1 MNGILQ
7 HPDLKA
13 FAMGSPEWFAAQRA
27 MIDSKP
33 AVKRCYD
40 LWYSMLL
47 EDADSVPPEYRSYPA
62 VEIGSG
68 LSYLRERRP
77 DIIASDITPGN
88 VDLALDGRYLPFRDG
103 SVRALLLT
111 HVFHH
116 IPDVAS
122 FLREAERVLV
132 PGGVI
137 SMVDETHT
145 PFACFFF
152 SVFHPEPYNSRATE
166 WSFPPGHTMLDSNQ
180 ALSWMVFFRD
190 RDRLRKIAPQLT
202 LERWNYLPWFSYLLS
217 GGVNLRSFIP
227 RRLAPVFRTLDTA
240 FKPLDSAFAIHWRLT
255 VRKCDGP
262 PGLRHARALSGSSA
276 RSAQPLAEEA
286 RHFHACLFH
295 RKPDTLT
302 VERYESAHHNLF
314 PCDSPSP
321 EITRI
326 VELRLDAE
334 SIEFALRRHSPQRE
348 LSCQLTRKLQ
358 VISYLAESRAPYLNQ
373 FVNLETSRPRA
384 WATLI
389 AATLAAVWK
398 RCKGEYLIR
407 RHGLL

>member
-7 HPDLKA
+7 HPGLKA

-40 LWYSMLL
+40 LWYRMLL
-47 EDADSVPPEYRSYPA
+47 EDADSVPPEYHAYPA

-68 LSYLRERRP
+68 LSYLRELRP
-77 DIIASDITPGN
+77 GIIASDITPGN
-88 VDLALDGRYLPFRDG
+88 VDLALDGRRLPFRDG

-122 FLREAERVLV
+122 FLHEAERVLV
-132 PGGVI
+132 PGGVV

-145 PFACFFF
+145 PFARFFF
-152 SVFHPEPYNSRATE
+152 SVFHPEPYNDRATE
-166 WSFPPGHTMLDSNQ
+166 WSFPAGHTMLDSNQ

-190 RDRLRKIAPQLT
+190 RDRLHKIAPQLT
-202 LERWNYLPWFSYLLS
+202 LERWSYLPWFSYLLS

-227 RRLAPVFRTLDTA
+227 RSLARISRTLDA
-240 FKPLDSAFAIHWRLT
+240 AVKPLDGAFAIHWRLT
-255 VRKCDGP
+255 VRKCDRP
-262 PGLRHARALSGSSA
+262 PGLSSA

-286 RHFHACLFH
+286 RHLHNSLF
-295 RKPDTLT
+295 RRSPDTLT
-302 VERYESAHHNLF
+302 VKRYEAAHHHLF
-314 PCDSPSP
+314 PNAPSSP
-321 EITRI
+321 EIARI
-326 VELRLDAE
+326 VERRLDAE
-334 SIEFALRRHSPQRE
+334 AIEFALRSRGAGS
-348 LSCQLTRKLQ
+348 QLTRKLQ
-358 VISYLAESRAPYLNQ
+358 VVSYLAESRAAYLNQ
-373 FVNLETSRPRA
+373 FVNLKTSRPRA
-384 WATLI
+384 WAKLA

>member
-7 HPDLKA
+7 HLDLKA
-13 FAMGSPEWFAAQRA
+13 FALGSPEWFAAQRA

-47 EDADSVPPEYRSYPA
+47 EDADSVPPEYRAYPA

-68 LSYLRERRP
+68 LSYLRELRP
-77 DIIASDITPGN
+77 EIIASDITPGN
-88 VDLALDGRYLPFRDG
+88 VDLALDGRCLPFRDG
-103 SVRALLLT
+103 SIRALLLT

-145 PFACFFF
+145 PFARFFF
-152 SVFHPEPYNSRATE
+152 SVFHPEPYNDRAGE
-166 WSFPPGHTMLDSNQ
+166 WSFPAGHTMLDSNQ

-202 LERWNYLPWFSYLLS
+202 LERWSYLPWLSYLLS

-227 RRLAPVFRTLDTA
+227 RSLAQISRTLDA
-240 FKPLDSAFAIHWRLT
+240 AVKPLDGACAIHWHLT
-255 VRKCDGP
+255 VRKCDRP
-262 PGLRHARALSGSSA
+262 PGLSSA
-276 RSAQPLAEEA
+276 QSAQSLAEEA
-286 RHFHACLFH
+286 RHLHACLFY
-295 RKPDTLT
+295 RRPDTLT
-302 VERYESAHHNLF
+302 VERYESAHHHLF
-314 PCDSPSP
+314 PSAPSSPA
-321 EITRI
+321 ITRI
-326 VELRLDAE
+326 VERRLDAE
-334 SIEFALRRHSPQRE
+334 AIEFALRRRGGD
-348 LSCQLTRKLQ
+348 CQLTSKLQ
-358 VISYLAESRAPYLNQ
+358 VVSYLAESRAPYLNQ

-389 AATLAAVWK
+389 AATLTAVWK
-398 RCKGEYLIR
+398 RWKGEYLIR

>member
-47 EDADSVPPEYRSYPA
+47 EDADSVPPEYHAHPA

-77 DIIASDITPGN
+77 EIIASDITPGD
-88 VDLALDGRYLPFRDG
+88 VDLALDGRSLPFRDG

-145 PFACFFF
+145 PFARFFF
-152 SVFHPEPYNSRATE
+152 SVFHPEPYNDRAAE

-190 RDRLRKIAPQLT
+190 RNRLRKIAPQLAF
-202 LERWNYLPWFSYLLS
+202 ERWNYLPWFSYLLS

-227 RRLAPVFRTLDTA
+227 RKLASMFGSIDRALS
-240 FKPLDSAFAIHWRLT
+240 PLDGAFAIHWRLT
-255 VRKCDGP
+255 VRK
-262 PGLRHARALSGSSA
+262 ARFA
-276 RSAQPLAEEA
+276 RWTGQEAYPTEA

-295 RKPDTLT
+295 RQPDEQT
-302 VERYESAHHNLF
+302 VARYEAAYRQLF
-314 PCDSPSP
+314 ANDPPSP
-321 EITRI
+321 AIARI
-326 VELRLDAE
+326 VARRLDAE
-334 SIEFALRRHSPQRE
+334 AIEFALRRRGRARE
-348 LSCQLTRKLQ
+348 LTRKLQ
-358 VISYLAESRAPYLNQ
+358 ILSYLAEARTPYLDQ
-373 FVNLETSRPRA
+373 FVNLETSRVRA
-384 WATLI
+384 WATLA
-389 AATLAAVWK
+389 AATLGAAWK
-398 RCKGEYLIR
+398 LCKGEYLIR

>member
-1 MNGILQ
+1 MNGVLQ

-27 MIDSKP
+27 MIESKP

-77 DIIASDITPGN
+77 NVIASDITPGN
-88 VDLALDGRYLPFRDG
+88 VDLALDGRYLPFRDN
-103 SVRALLLT
+103 SIRALLLT

-116 IPDVAS
+116 IPDVAG

-145 PFACFFF
+145 PFARFFF
-152 SVFHPEPYNSRATE
+152 SVFHPEPYNDRAAE
-166 WSFPPGHTMLDSNQ
+166 WSFPAGHTMLDSNQ

-190 RDRLRKIAPQLT
+190 RARLRKIAPQLE

-227 RRLAPVFRTLDTA
+227 RSLAPAFRTLDTVLT
-240 FKPLDSAFAIHWRLT
+240 PLDGTFAIHWRLA
-255 VRKCDGP
+255 VRKCDRP
-262 PGLRHARALSGSSA
+262 TGLSSTQGT
-276 RSAQPLAEEA
+276 QPLAQEA
-286 RHFHACLFH
+286 QHFHSRLFH
-295 RKPDTLT
+295 CDPDTLT
-302 VERYESAHHNLF
+302 IERYVSAHHQLF
-314 PCDSPSP
+314 PNDAPSP
-321 EITRI
+321 AIAKI
-326 VELRLDAE
+326 VKRRLDVEA
-334 SIEFALRRHSPQRE
+334 IEFALRRRPNGRE
-348 LSCQLTRKLQ
+348 LTRKLQ
-358 VISYLAESRAPYLNQ
+358 IVSYLAESRAPYLRH
-373 FVNLETSRPRA
+373 FVNLRPSRLRA
-384 WATLI
+384 WAALAT
-389 AATLAAVWK
+389 ATLTAFWK
-398 RCKGEYLIR
+398 RSKGEYLIR

>member
-7 HPDLKA
+7 HPDLKSL
-13 FAMGSPEWFAAQRA
+13 AMGSPEWFAAQRA

-40 LWYSMLL
+40 LWYRMLL
-47 EDADSVPPEYRSYPA
+47 EDADSVPPEYRAYPA

-68 LSYLRERRP
+68 LSYLRELRP
-77 DIIASDITPGN
+77 EIIASDVTPGN
-88 VDLALDGRYLPFRDG
+88 VDLALDGRCLPFRDG

-132 PGGVI
+132 PGGVV

-145 PFACFFF
+145 PFARFFF
-152 SVFHPEPYNSRATE
+152 SVFHPEPYNDRATE
-166 WSFPPGHTMLDSNQ
+166 WSFPAGHTMLDSNQ

-190 RDRLRKIAPQLT
+190 RDRLREIAPQLT
-202 LERWNYLPWFSYLLS
+202 LERWSYLPWFSYLLS
-217 GGVNLRSFIP
+217 GGVNLRSLIP
-227 RRLAPVFRTLDTA
+227 RSLAPISRTLDA
-240 FKPLDSAFAIHWRLT
+240 AVKPLDGAFAIHWRLT
-255 VRKCDGP
+255 VRKYDRP
-262 PGLRHARALSGSSA
+262 PGLSSA

-295 RKPDTLT
+295 RTPDALT
-302 VERYESAHHNLF
+302 VERYQSAHRNLF
-314 PCDSPSP
+314 PDDTPSP
-321 EITRI
+321 AITRI
-326 VELRLDAE
+326 VNHRLDAE
-334 SIEFALRRHSPQRE
+334 AIEFALRRHDAGR
-348 LSCQLTRKLQ
+348 QLTRKLQ
-358 VISYLAESRAPYLNQ
+358 VVSYLAESRAPYLNQ

-384 WATLI
+384 WARLA
-389 AATLAAVWK
+389 AATLAAAWK

>member
-7 HPDLKA
+7 HPDLKS
-13 FAMGSPEWFAAQRA
+13 FAMGSPEWFTAQRA

-47 EDADSVPPEYRSYPA
+47 EDADSVPPKYRAYPA

-68 LSYLRERRP
+68 LSYLRELRP
-77 DIIASDITPGN
+77 EIIASDITPGN
-88 VDLALDGRYLPFRDG
+88 VDLALDGCCLPFRDG

-116 IPDVAS
+116 IPDVAG

-145 PFACFFF
+145 PFARFFF
-152 SVFHPEPYNSRATE
+152 SVFHPEPYNDRAEE
-166 WSFPPGHTMLDSNQ
+166 WSFPAGHTMLDSNQ
-180 ALSWMVFFRD
+180 ALAWMVFFRD
-190 RDRLRKIAPQLT
+190 RALLRQIAPRLT
-202 LERWNYLPWFSYLLS
+202 LERWSYLPWFSYLLS
-217 GGVNLRSFIP
+217 GGVNLRSLIP
-227 RRLAPVFRTLDTA
+227 RSLAPAFRTLDA
-240 FKPLDSAFAIHWRLT
+240 ALAPLDRAFAIHWRLT
-255 VRKCDGP
+255 VRKCDRP
-262 PGLRHARALSGSSA
+262 PGLSSA
-276 RSAQPLAEEA
+276 RSAQPLPEEA
-286 RHFHACLFH
+286 RHFHASLFH
-295 RKPDTLT
+295 RLPDTLT
-302 VERYESAHHNLF
+302 VERYESAHHHLF
-314 PCDSPSP
+314 PNAPPSP

-326 VELRLDAE
+326 VERRLDAE
-334 SIEFALRRHSPQRE
+334 AIEFALRRHSPRRE

-358 VISYLAESRAPYLNQ
+358 IVSYLAESRAPYLNQ

-384 WATLI
+384 WARLAT
-389 AATLAAVWK
+389 ATLAAAWK
-398 RCKGEYLIR
+398 LCKGEYLIR